1 MCFYGL
7 VSMKYFLHDTSAFDD
22 EKISELFI
30 KFGYEGLGLFYTFL
44 EKIAKQEKPVK
55 TEVLKSQLKVGKRL
69 EKCWKFMESLEI
81 VYSSNGESFN
91 KQLLNFS
98 ESYKIKKEKT
108 REKVAEWREKQK
120 DTKSV
125 TSYVPVSNPPKVKES
140 KVKEKENIPTPPI
153 EEKLHEMQIFINTE
167 PLLKPLLQLKNQLTY
182 KQAEDLYAKYGHDL
196 INKTL
201 KSMANYKP
209 LLQKCNSIAL
219 TLDAWCEK
227 DKIQFKK

>member
-1 MCFYGL
+1 
-7 VSMKYFLHDTSAFDD
+7 MKYFLHDTSAFDD

-140 KVKEKENIPTPPI
+140 KVKESKVKEKENIPTPPI

-167 PLLKPLLQLKNQLTY
+167 PLLNPLFLKRNN
-182 KQAEDLYAKYGHDL
+182 
-196 INKTL
+196 I
-201 KSMANYKP
+201 
-209 LLQKCNSIAL
+209 
-219 TLDAWCEK
+219 
-227 DKIQFKK
+227 F